1 MKLKSLLSTALMFG
15 LLAGTAQATPID
27 YQSGTK
33 YITQQ
38 VIDLSTGADLA
49 GMEVTACFLDQSC
62 QVVNFTPD
70 LNKSN
75 AGVALGNDWT
85 LSLSGDSYA
94 SRFAFSTN
102 IPVTLLHLNGAS
114 GNTVFDT
121 KAFRDPTPGTPGSY
135 LGSYFT
141 HSTGI
146 KPTQVTYSNQVW
158 LGDTFY
164 GDLYTSMSIFFGSE
178 GAVGQMRFFADTDQ
192 VVGLQVPA
200 PATLL
205 LMLAGLIALRQRKS
219 A

>member
-1 MKLKSLLSTALMFG
+1 MKLKSLLPSAVVFG
-15 LLAGTAQATPID
+15 LLAGTVQATPID

-33 YITQQ
+33 YIAQQ

-49 GMEVTACFLDQSC
+49 GLEVTACFLDQSC
-62 QVVNFTPD
+62 QMVSFARD
-70 LNKSN
+70 LSKPA
-75 AGVALGNDWT
+75 AGVALGDDWK

-94 SRFAFSTN
+94 NRFFFSTD
-102 IPVTLLHLNGAS
+102 IPVTLLHLNGAGS
-114 GNTVFDT
+114 NTVFDT
-121 KAFRDPTPGTPGSY
+121 KAFRDETPGTPGSS

-146 KPTQVTYSNQVW
+146 QPTQVTYSNEVW

-205 LMLAGLIALRQRKS
+205 LMLAGLMALRQRKS
-219 A
+219 T